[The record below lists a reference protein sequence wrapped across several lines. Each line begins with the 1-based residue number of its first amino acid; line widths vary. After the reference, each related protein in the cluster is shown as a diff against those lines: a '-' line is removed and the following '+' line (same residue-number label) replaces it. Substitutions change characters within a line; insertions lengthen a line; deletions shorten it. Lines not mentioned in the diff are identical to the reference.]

1 MVNYLVKYDYMVEE
15 YGEVATEADDV
26 EQAEQFAREYVLE
39 TYPEAVQVV
48 IGEVTAVD

>member
-1 MVNYLVKYDYMVEE
+1 MSTFNVNFDYMVEE
-15 YGEVATEADDV
+15 FGATTVEADDK

-48 IGEVTAVD
+48 IGEVSEI